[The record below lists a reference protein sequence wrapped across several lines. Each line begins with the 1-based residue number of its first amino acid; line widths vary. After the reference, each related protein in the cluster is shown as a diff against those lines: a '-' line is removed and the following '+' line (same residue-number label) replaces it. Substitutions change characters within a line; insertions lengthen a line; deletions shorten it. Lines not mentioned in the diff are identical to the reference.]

1 MKRIKLLTF
10 LLAFTILLTTMLPT
24 VVFAQG
30 NDSGTSF
37 EVGDSVELKEAFKK
51 IENTEGTYT
60 ISLKED
66 ITVEGESYSVS
77 LKKGREVTLLGN
89 GHTIYFK
96 NKYGSLQ
103 TNGGTLNLG
112 NESANKLT
120 LDATGTNRREAVIE
134 IFGGTV
140 NMYDHVTIKGNDNA
154 QKSTM
159 GGGVNVES
167 ASFAEYGDSTF
178 NMYGGVIT
186 ECKNQRGTGGGVS
199 VVGVDDA
206 NGLKA
211 TFNMYGGSITGNEA
225 ITPYTG
231 SNMYGGGGVAVLKT
245 TATFNMYDGLI
256 EGNKAVHCGGGIY
269 SCLGAVNIEGGAI
282 RNNTCDSVIGTT
294 YGSGG
299 GIYSYYGTTTIK
311 NAVIEGNYALYGGG
325 IYAYVIN
332 YSTKYPG
339 KITISKSNIQ
349 NNIASRG
356 GGVYASYSKDV
367 RLSDST
373 INSNE
378 AHNGGGILAS
388 KSTITFENSEVS
400 GNKAYTGSG
409 GGLYVSSASTV
420 STDSKGNIIC
430 NNTAGGYAADVY
442 LKKDSIITLPNAKD
456 MDKEYLADNQNFRI
470 DGWYWDAADSR
481 YTPSEDGETADT
493 DNTTSGLALVASYR
507 VPGMLVVTYE
517 LQEGEWTETRDIY
530 SEQDG
535 KYIENVPLRE
545 KANEPSAPEKEGYV
559 FGGWYTDSNYSDESE
574 YDFSAPVTRHITL
587 YAKWLKKMEPLNAVP
602 AIMAEDKTLTVGDTF
617 DPLKDVTASDTEDGD
632 LTAKIEVLRSNV
644 DTSKA
649 GTYQVTY
656 KVMDSMGAS
665 ATKTITVTVKAKDTQ
680 KPTTDDNEKPS
691 ATDTDK
697 KPISTDKQTTSNSPK
712 TGDSTNM
719 TTWLALMFVSLGLL
733 AGIFTVRKLRK
744 SR

>member
-1 MKRIKLLTF
+1 
-10 LLAFTILLTTMLPT
+10 MLPT

-30 NDSGTSF
+30 NNSGTTF

-120 LDATGTNRREAVIE
+120 LDATGINRREAVIE

-178 NMYGGVIT
+178 NMYGG
-186 ECKNQRGTGGGVS
+186 G
-199 VVGVDDA
+199 
-206 NGLKA
+206 
-211 TFNMYGGSITGNEA
+211 
-225 ITPYTG
+225 
-231 SNMYGGGGVAVLKT
+231 
-245 TATFNMYDGLI
+245 
-256 EGNKAVHCGGGIY
+256 
-269 SCLGAVNIEGGAI
+269 
-282 RNNTCDSVIGTT
+282 
-294 YGSGG
+294 
-299 GIYSYYGTTTIK
+299 
-311 NAVIEGNYALYGGG
+311 
-325 IYAYVIN
+325 
-332 YSTKYPG
+332 
-339 KITISKSNIQ
+339 
-349 NNIASRG
+349 
-356 GGVYASYSKDV
+356 
-367 RLSDST
+367 
-373 INSNE
+373 
-378 AHNGGGILAS
+378 
-388 KSTITFENSEVS
+388 
-400 GNKAYTGSG
+400 
-409 GGLYVSSASTV
+409 
-420 STDSKGNIIC
+420 
-430 NNTAGGYAADVY
+430 
-442 LKKDSIITLPNAKD
+442 
-456 MDKEYLADNQNFRI
+456 
-470 DGWYWDAADSR
+470 
-481 YTPSEDGETADT
+481 
-493 DNTTSGLALVASYR
+493 
-507 VPGMLVVTYE
+507 
-517 LQEGEWTETRDIY
+517 
-530 SEQDG
+530 
-535 KYIENVPLRE
+535 LRE

-602 AIMAEDKTLTVGDTF
+602 AIMTEDKTLTVGDTF

-665 ATKTITVTVKAKDTQ
+665 AT
-680 KPTTDDNEKPS
+680 
-691 ATDTDK
+691 
-697 KPISTDKQTTSNSPK
+697 
-712 TGDSTNM
+712 NM